1 MALTKQQRRKRI
13 KNRIR
18 SKIHGTAEVPR
29 MSIFRSNKQI
39 YAQLIDDNSGKTLL
53 AVGSTEK
60 NLTAND
66 KVTKAEQAKKV
77 GKAVAKKALE
87 KGRSVPGTC
96 FSQNLEK
103 RSCVPTKQNRKRKYN
118 SEENP
123 VGTNKERD
131 VTVIIRD

>member
-77 GKAVAKKALE
+77 GKAVAEKALE
-87 KGRSVPGTC
+87 KGIKEVVFDRNGFLYHGRVKNLADAAR
-96 FSQNLEK
+96 QNGLK
-103 RSCVPTKQNRKRKYN
+103 F
-118 SEENP
+118 
-123 VGTNKERD
+123 
-131 VTVIIRD
+131 